1 LKANGS
7 FLATIIACSL
17 VILPTREQFAYAT
30 IRLATPIVS
39 YSTGLDCTSSSCTG
53 RPSHFF
59 RREYT
64 LLESTVVSDPFFD
77 ASTSPAALSPNPAW
91 FRNRISLTSLIATS
105 YDSYTKQRW
114 PILGFSVFAPLASS
128 CQHVPHCPFRRNF
141 RPMMESLGLLHSAID
156 WNESQSPKNG
166 IFFITLYPLGS
177 INLDFLI
184 RSHGPRLAHS
194 LPINNI
200 LLAQSNF
207 LEGPFGNPEMQPGMQ
222 PGPFDVPQMQ
232 PGMQPGPF
240 DVPQVQPGM
249 QPGPFGD
256 PQMQPSMQPGPFG
269 DPQMQPSMQPGLY
282 GDPQMQPGMQPGPF
296 GVPQMQPIIQPG
308 TTGYPRNS
316 TLRATNT
323 ARMRAEALNGGLATY
338 RTAACM
344 YQQSGG
350 ECLVGRTSEGFLFRF
365 LGGKPGWQQ
374 LGKAPTLET
383 EILIGLDGKTVI
395 KVLYNGTPRGGSHMD
410 LRPSLQQSPN

>member
-1 LKANGS
+1 
-7 FLATIIACSL
+7 
-17 VILPTREQFAYAT
+17 
-30 IRLATPIVS
+30 
-39 YSTGLDCTSSSCTG
+39 
-53 RPSHFF
+53 
-59 RREYT
+59 
-64 LLESTVVSDPFFD
+64 
-77 ASTSPAALSPNPAW
+77 
-91 FRNRISLTSLIATS
+91 
-105 YDSYTKQRW
+105 
-114 PILGFSVFAPLASS
+114 
-128 CQHVPHCPFRRNF
+128 
-141 RPMMESLGLLHSAID
+141 MMESLGLLHSAID

-240 DVPQVQPGM
+240 DVPQM
-249 QPGPFGD
+249 QPG
-256 PQMQPSMQPGPFG
+256 
-269 DPQMQPSMQPGLY
+269 MQPGLY